1 MVKITQKQLIEQLRG
16 LKEIKPRQEW
26 VLLLKSQLLSKEIS
40 KFEFRN
46 SNFFFGIFSQ
56 KSLAYSFAMV
66 LLIFIGLVGFA
77 QRTVPGDLLF
87 PVKKIAEQSQAVLSG
102 KTGLEQNVSILTN
115 RINDL
120 AKVAK
125 KGRADSMPLAINEIN
140 ADASELAKNL
150 KKNTVKNSE
159 TLKEI
164 AVSLK
169 TLADIPGADFSEN
182 ENVMDLYQTV
192 VQSQINDLEKT
203 TLTDEQKLKL
213 DEIKNLYKEEKY
225 TEALEKIL
233 LL

>member
-1 MVKITQKQLIEQLRG
+1 VVKITQKQLIEQLRG

-150 KKNTVKNSE
+150 K
-159 TLKEI
+159 EI
-164 AVSLK
+164 SF
-169 TLADIPGADFSEN
+169 TG
-182 ENVMDLYQTV
+182 
-192 VQSQINDLEKT
+192 
-203 TLTDEQKLKL
+203 
-213 DEIKNLYKEEKY
+213 
-225 TEALEKIL
+225 
-233 LL
+233 